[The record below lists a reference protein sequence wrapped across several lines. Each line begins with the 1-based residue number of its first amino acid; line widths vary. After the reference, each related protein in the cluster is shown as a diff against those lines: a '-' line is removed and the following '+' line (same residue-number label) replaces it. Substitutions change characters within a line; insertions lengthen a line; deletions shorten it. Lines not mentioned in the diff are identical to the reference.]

1 MAAVGGGRSK
11 AAAAFDG
18 GVDGLRIGHVEAKM
32 AIDTSGGGW
41 RQRASAF
48 NGGDARRGPLVFDG
62 GDDGRLLWQQWSVDN
77 RYGVQWWRW
86 WWCSMTA
93 AAFDGV

>member
-1 MAAVGGGRSK
+1 MAAVGGGRSM
-11 AAAAFDG
+11 AAAWFDG

-48 NGGDARRGPLVFDG
+48 DG
-62 GDDGRLLWQQWSVDN
+62 GDGRK
-77 RYGVQWWRW
+77 
-86 WWCSMTA
+86 
-93 AAFDGV
+93 

>member
-1 MAAVGGGRSK
+1 MAAGGGGRSM
-11 AAAAFDG
+11 AAAWFDG

-48 NGGDARRGPLVFDG
+48 DG
-62 GDDGRLLWQQWSVDN
+62 GDGRK
-77 RYGVQWWRW
+77 
-86 WWCSMTA
+86 
-93 AAFDGV
+93 